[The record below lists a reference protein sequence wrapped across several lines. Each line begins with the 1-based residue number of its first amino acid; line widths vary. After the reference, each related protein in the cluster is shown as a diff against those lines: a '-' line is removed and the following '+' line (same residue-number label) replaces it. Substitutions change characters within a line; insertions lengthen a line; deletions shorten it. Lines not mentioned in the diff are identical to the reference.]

1 MKVPFVTLK
10 FQHEKLKN
18 EIFSK
23 WEELYNRTEFVH
35 GRTGEEFEADL
46 AEFSRTKHAIA
57 LDSGTS
63 AIEIALRAAGI
74 GTGDEVVTTSNT
86 FIATVAGIHFTGAK
100 PVFADIDPATWN
112 IDPNEIEKHI
122 TPATKAIMPVNL
134 YGQPADLV
142 TIRKIA
148 DKHNLIIVNDAAQSI
163 GSGIVV
169 DGKWR
174 STTEFSD
181 TTIYSFYPGKNL
193 GACGEGGAIVTNNDE
208 FAEFCDMFKD
218 HGSVEKYIH
227 EFPGRT
233 HRMHAMQS
241 AALQI
246 KLRHINE
253 WNNSRKQAAK
263 LYKELLA
270 DVKEIQ
276 LPYNPENIDPIYHL
290 FVILVENRDDF
301 MAYMES
307 KGIAT
312 ALHYKMPVHLQKAF
326 ANLNIKKGSLPI
338 TENTVSRNVSLP
350 MFPEITEEQIRY
362 VCDTIKEYFNR

>member
-1 MKVPFVTLK
+1 MKVPFVTLS
-10 FQHEKLKN
+10 FQHEKLKK
-18 EIFSK
+18 EIFCK
-23 WEELYNRTEFVH
+23 WEELYDRTEFVH
-35 GRTGEEFEADL
+35 GKTGEEFEKDL

-74 GTGDEVVTTSNT
+74 GVGDEVITTSNT
-86 FIATVAGIHFTGAK
+86 FIATVAGIHFTGAT
-100 PVFADIDPATWN
+100 PVFADIDADTWN
-112 IDPNEIEKHI
+112 IDPKEIEKHI

-142 TIRKIA
+142 KIREIA

-163 GSGIVV
+163 GSGIVIN
-169 DGKWR
+169 GEWR
-174 STTEFSD
+174 STTEFAD
-181 TTIYSFYPGKNL
+181 MTIYSFYPGKNL

-208 FAEFCDMFKD
+208 FAKFCDMFKD

-246 KLRHINE
+246 KLKHIND
-253 WNNSRKQAAK
+253 WNDSRKKAAK

-270 DVKEIQ
+270 DVKGIQ
-276 LPYNPENIDPIYHL
+276 LPHNPENIDPIYHL
-290 FVILVENRDDF
+290 FVILTDNREEF
-301 MAYMES
+301 MAYLKS
-307 KGIAT
+307 KGIDT

-326 ANLNIKKGSLPI
+326 THLGIEKGSLPV
-338 TENTVSRNVSLP
+338 TEKTVSRNVSLP
-350 MFPEITEEQIRY
+350 MFPELTEDQIKY
-362 VCDTIKEYFNR
+362 VCNTIKEYFNK